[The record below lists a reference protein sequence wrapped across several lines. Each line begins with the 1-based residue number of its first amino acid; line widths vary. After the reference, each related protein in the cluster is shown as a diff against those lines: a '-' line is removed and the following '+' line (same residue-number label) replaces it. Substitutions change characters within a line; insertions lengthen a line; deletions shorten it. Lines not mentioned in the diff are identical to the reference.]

1 MFRARRPIPA
11 PFKAPSSAYTT
22 SPPSCQGLA
31 LASTSCGKKAHP
43 ETGSLSLFFCDL
55 RVCACK
61 LVDARPKAWHDDWG
75 ADGAEPLLRPL
86 NLTPM
91 GLGPGI
97 HEFAEEKA
105 HPATQDRALFFRD
118 LRVRACELV
127 DARPKAWHDERGAD
141 GAKPLLWRHHLTP
154 M

>member
-1 MFRARRPIPA
+1 MFRARRPIAA

-22 SPPSCQGLA
+22 SPPSCQGSA
-31 LASTSCGKKAHP
+31 LASTSCGEKAHP
-43 ETGSLSLFFCDL
+43 ETQDRSLFFCDL

-97 HEFAEEKA
+97 HELSRELFTRRRVNEGPQLSFAS
-105 HPATQDRALFFRD
+105 PR
-118 LRVRACELV
+118 LRVPPLAPRASL
-127 DARPKAWHDERGAD
+127 AP
-141 GAKPLLWRHHLTP
+141 
-154 M
+154 

>member
-1 MFRARRPIPA
+1 MFRARRPILA

-31 LASTSCGKKAHP
+31 LASTSCGEKAHP
-43 ETGSLSLFFCDL
+43 ETQDRSLFFCDL

-91 GLGPGI
+91 GPSPGI
-97 HEFAEEKA
+97 HEFA
-105 HPATQDRALFFRD
+105 RD
-118 LRVRACELV
+118 CTCRRRDGGSPPRSPRRRVINSWMPGP
-127 DARPKAWHDERGAD
+127 RP
-141 GAKPLLWRHHLTP
+141 
-154 M
+154 

>member
-31 LASTSCGKKAHP
+31 LASTSCGEKAHP
-43 ETGSLSLFFCDL
+43 ETQNRSLFFCDL

-91 GLGPGI
+91 GLGPGMTR
-97 HEFAEEKA
+97 ELL
-105 HPATQDRALFFRD
+105 PVLDPVSCRRRSLQATSS
-118 LRVRACELV
+118 
-127 DARPKAWHDERGAD
+127 AWR
-141 GAKPLLWRHHLTP
+141 
-154 M
+154 

>member
-1 MFRARRPIPA
+1 MFRARRPIAA

-31 LASTSCGKKAHP
+31 LASTSCGEKAHP
-43 ETGSLSLFFCDL
+43 ETQDRSLFFCDL

-61 LVDARPKAWHDDWG
+61 LVDAGPKAWHDDWG

-86 NLTPM
+86 NLAPM

-97 HEFAEEKA
+97 HELRRKGSSRDTGSLSLLLRSCASA
-105 HPATQDRALFFRD
+105 HANSWMPGP
-118 LRVRACELV
+118 
-127 DARPKAWHDERGAD
+127 RPGMTAA
-141 GAKPLLWRHHLTP
+141 
-154 M
+154 

>member
-1 MFRARRPIPA
+1 MFRARRPIAA

-31 LASTSCGKKAHP
+31 LASTSCGEKAHP
-43 ETGSLSLFFCDL
+43 ATQDRSLFFCDL

-61 LVDARPKAWHDDWG
+61 LVDARPKAWHDERG

-91 GLGPGI
+91 GPSPGMTRECAPTTSI
-97 HEFAEEKA
+97 PCPGHQQPERAGRILVPR
-105 HPATQDRALFFRD
+105 PAA
-118 LRVRACELV
+118 
-127 DARPKAWHDERGAD
+127 G
-141 GAKPLLWRHHLTP
+141 
-154 M
+154 

>member
-31 LASTSCGKKAHP
+31 LASTSCGEKAHP
-43 ETGSLSLFFCDL
+43 ETQDRALFFCDL

-61 LVDARPKAWHDDWG
+61 LVDARPKAWHDDWD
-75 ADGAEPLLRPL
+75 AEGAEPLLRPL

-91 GLGPGI
+91 GPSPGI
-97 HEFAEEKA
+97 HELSRKLFTRRRGDAEQHLSSA
-105 HPATQDRALFFRD
+105 SPR
-118 LRVRACELV
+118 LRV
-127 DARPKAWHDERGAD
+127 
-141 GAKPLLWRHHLTP
+141 PLLAQRASLP
-154 M
+154 AP

>member
-1 MFRARRPIPA
+1 MFRARRPIAA

-31 LASTSCGKKAHP
+31 LASTSCGEKAHP
-43 ETGSLSLFFCDL
+43 ETQDRSLFFCDL

-91 GLGPGI
+91 EPSPGMTS
-97 HEFAEEKA
+97 ER
-105 HPATQDRALFFRD
+105 ATATSIPRPGCARD
-118 LRVRACELV
+118 NA
-127 DARPKAWHDERGAD
+127 DHDETGR
-141 GAKPLLWRHHLTP
+141 
-154 M
+154 

>member
-1 MFRARRPIPA
+1 MFRARRPIAA

-31 LASTSCGKKAHP
+31 LASTSCGEKAHP
-43 ETGSLSLFFCDL
+43 ETQDRSLFFCDL

-91 GLGPGI
+91 GLAPGI
-97 HEFAEEKA
+97 HEFRGRPRHESPIK
-105 HPATQDRALFFRD
+105 RAFS
-118 LRVRACELV
+118 AC
-127 DARPKAWHDERGAD
+127 PTRGCQAQ
-141 GAKPLLWRHHLTP
+141 GLA
-154 M
+154 

>member
-1 MFRARRPIPA
+1 MFRARRPCTA

-31 LASTSCGKKAHP
+31 LASTSCGEKAHP
-43 ETGSLSLFFCDL
+43 ETQDRSLFFCDL

-91 GLGPGI
+91 GLD
-97 HEFAEEKA
+97 
-105 HPATQDRALFFRD
+105 PAVWFFWVAGSSPAMT
-118 LRVRACELV
+118 LMSV
-127 DARPKAWHDERGAD
+127 ARQPR
-141 GAKPLLWRHHLTP
+141 
-154 M
+154 